1 MGLSCRNLIKE
12 TTNPVQL
19 ISINSHEELVESSG
33 QGCGGETLF
42 SVLHSYL
49 LHLKISSSL
58 FMTFMCR
65 FCDLA
70 VWKRTYTCFLQDKV
84 RQSGFF
90 CILEVIVVLVFSIWS
105 LRQGEER
112 SMKMHSRACAEEI
125 VHTLQKQQTP
135 TNHEFWKFLAV
146 SAFLLMLENVSK
158 AGLQKKTSHVQFATV
173 TGAPGIGK
181 GYRGSARCSEGLA
194 SKPSLSTSAR
204 R

>member
-1 MGLSCRNLIKE
+1 MGLSCRNLIKQ

-42 SVLHSYL
+42 SVLHNYL

-65 FCDLA
+65 FYDLA

-90 CILEVIVVLVFSIWS
+90 CILEVIVVLVFSI
-105 LRQGEER
+105 
-112 SMKMHSRACAEEI
+112 
-125 VHTLQKQQTP
+125 
-135 TNHEFWKFLAV
+135 
-146 SAFLLMLENVSK
+146 
-158 AGLQKKTSHVQFATV
+158 
-173 TGAPGIGK
+173 
-181 GYRGSARCSEGLA
+181 
-194 SKPSLSTSAR
+194 
-204 R
+204 